1 MKKLLLTSVALT
13 ALFGGSAFAAD
24 LRPAYKAAPLP
35 PPVYSWTGIYWGV
48 NVGYSWGEAKNDVT
62 LLGVGTVSGSQK
74 MDGVIG
80 GFQAGYNYQ
89 FGAWVWGFETD
100 IQASG
105 QKGGETFPGVLPLTT
120 VSTDHKLD
128 WFGTSRSR
136 LGFLATPNVL
146 LYGTAGVA
154 YGEVKD
160 SATVNVVGVGSAT
173 STFKDLKAG
182 WTAGA
187 GIEGAFGGGWSAKLE
202 ISTSTSARPSSL
214 SPPPDW
220 GRSRPRRAGP
230 PTTSCASASTTNGAA
245 VIESTCDRGNELS
258 RSIETDQSD
267 RNAKVPATHRAGT
280 FRRRPG
286 RPTVTCRR
294 RITCRWR

>member
-1 MKKLLLTSVALT
+1 M
-13 ALFGGSAFAAD
+13 GSASAAD
-24 LRPAYKAAPLP
+24 LRRPAYQPPPP

-48 NVGYSWGEAKNDVT
+48 NVGYSWGDAKT
-62 LLGVGTVSGSQK
+62 ELGLTGVGTVSGSEN

-80 GFQAGYNYQ
+80 GFQLGYNYQ

-105 QKGGETFPGVLPLTT
+105 QKGGSTFNGIAPLTT

-136 LGFLATPNVL
+136 LGFLWTPNVL
-146 LYGTAGVA
+146 VYGTAGVA

-160 SATVNVVGVGSAT
+160 SATISRVGLGSAT
-173 STFKDLKAG
+173 NTFKDVKAG

-202 ISTSTSARPSSL
+202 YLYVDLGKTEYTVAAPALGTVATFTRRTTDNIVRVGL
-214 SPPPDW
+214 NYKW
-220 GRSRPRRAGP
+220 GG
-230 PTTSCASASTTNGAA
+230 GY
-245 VIESTCDRGNELS
+245 
-258 RSIETDQSD
+258 
-267 RNAKVPATHRAGT
+267 
-280 FRRRPG
+280 
-286 RPTVTCRR
+286 
-294 RITCRWR
+294 